1 MENIMDK
8 ISKTA
13 VDTYHCA
20 VKATGKLAREIKLK
34 TQLSENK
41 RKIQEIY
48 EDIGKTIYEKYLLKE
63 EINPETDLLNPCTK
77 IDTLAEE
84 IDTFR
89 MDLLKLK
96 DLKQCPECHYEIYYD
111 FHYCPNC
118 GYIQEQTEE
127 AKQNDGPATIVTTD
141 EDDKNLK
148 QNNKK
153 SSDIE
158 DVLDDTEVL
167 TEISILN
174 EYDNEDD
181 E

>member
-13 VDTYHCA
+13 VDTYHSA

-34 TQLSENK
+34 TQMSENK

-48 EDIGKTIYEKYLLKE
+48 EDIGKTIYEKYLLE
-63 EINPETDLLNPCTK
+63 EELNPEVDLLNPCSR
-77 IDTLAEE
+77 IDALADE

-89 MDLLKLK
+89 MELLKLK

-118 GYIQEQTEE
+118 GYVQEQQKET
-127 AKQNDGPATIVTTD
+127 KQNDGPATIVTTD
-141 EDDKNLK
+141 EEDKSLK
-148 QNNKK
+148 HSKETLAQ
-153 SSDIE
+153 E
-158 DVLDDTEVL
+158 DAIDDTETL
-167 TEISILN
+167 NEISILN
-174 EYDNEDD
+174 EYDNED

>member
-1 MENIMDK
+1 MEK
-8 ISKTA
+8 ISETA
-13 VDTYHCA
+13 RNMYQTA

-34 TQLSENK
+34 TQMSENK

-63 EINPETDLLNPCTK
+63 EINPDVDLLNPCAR
-77 IDTLAEE
+77 IDTLADE

-89 MDLLKLK
+89 MELLKLK

-118 GYIQEQTEE
+118 GYVQELSKEE
-127 AKQNDGPATIVTTD
+127 KKNDGPATIVTTD
-141 EDDKNLK
+141 KEDQVLK
-148 QNNKK
+148 QPHEK
-153 SSDIE
+153 SFHQEKIKEDI
-158 DVLDDTEVL
+158 DVLDEVE
-167 TEISILN
+167 TFN
-174 EYDNEDD
+174 EENED

>member
-13 VDTYHCA
+13 VDTYHSA

-34 TQLSENK
+34 TQMSENK

-48 EDIGKTIYEKYLLKE
+48 EDIGKTIYEKYLLQE
-63 EINPETDLLNPCTK
+63 EINPESDLLNPCSR
-77 IDTLAEE
+77 IDALADE
-84 IDTFR
+84 IDAFR
-89 MDLLKLK
+89 MELLKLK

-118 GYIQEQTEE
+118 GYIQEQPKE

-141 EDDKNLK
+141 EEDKSLK
-148 QNNKK
+148 YSKE
-153 SSDIE
+153 SSAQTE
-158 DVLDDTEVL
+158 DVLDDIEVL
-167 TEISILN
+167 NEISILN
-174 EYDNEDD
+174 EYDNNDD

>member
-8 ISKTA
+8 ISRTA
-13 VDTYHCA
+13 VDTYHSA

-34 TQLSENK
+34 TQMSENK

-63 EINPETDLLNPCTK
+63 EINPEADLLTPCSR
-77 IDTLAEE
+77 IDTLADE
-84 IDTFR
+84 IDAFR
-89 MDLLKLK
+89 MELLKLK

-118 GYIQEQTEE
+118 GYVQEQPEE

-141 EDDKNLK
+141 EDDKTLK
-148 QNNKK
+148 QDRKK
-153 SSDIE
+153 SPEAD

-174 EYDNEDD
+174 EEYNDD

>member
-13 VDTYHCA
+13 VDTYHSA
-20 VKATGKLAREIKLK
+20 VRATGKLAREIKLK
-34 TQLSENK
+34 TQMSENK

-48 EDIGKTIYEKYLLKE
+48 EDIGKTIYEKYLLE
-63 EINPETDLLNPCTK
+63 EELNPEVDLLNPCSR
-77 IDTLAEE
+77 IDTLADE

-89 MDLLKLK
+89 MELLKLK

-118 GYIQEQTEE
+118 GYVQELSKEE
-127 AKQNDGPATIVTTD
+127 KQNDGPATIVTTD
-141 EDDKNLK
+141 EEDKSLK
-148 QNNKK
+148 HSKETLAQEK
-153 SSDIE
+153 DIIDE
-158 DVLDDTEVL
+158 TETL
-167 TEISILN
+167 NEISILN
-174 EYDNEDD
+174 EYDNED

>member
-1 MENIMDK
+1 MER
-8 ISKTA
+8 ISKA
-13 VDTYHCA
+13 ARNMYQNA

-34 TQLSENK
+34 TQMSENK

-63 EINPETDLLNPCTK
+63 EINPESDLLNPCSR
-77 IDTLAEE
+77 IDGLADE

-89 MDLLKLK
+89 MELLKLK

-118 GYIQEQTEE
+118 GYEQERPKE
-127 AKQNDGPATIVTTD
+127 AKQNEGSATIVTTD
-141 EDDKNLK
+141 EEDKTLK
-148 QNNKK
+148 QDSKK
-153 SSDIE
+153 SQELE
-158 DVLDDTEVL
+158 DVIDDTEVL

-174 EYDNEDD
+174 EYDD